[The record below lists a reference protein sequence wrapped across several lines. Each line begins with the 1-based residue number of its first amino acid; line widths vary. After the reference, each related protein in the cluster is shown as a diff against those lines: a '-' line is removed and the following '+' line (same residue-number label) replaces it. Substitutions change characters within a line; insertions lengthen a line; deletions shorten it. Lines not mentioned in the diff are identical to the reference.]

1 MIETAKNAVA
11 NVGNAVIDKVKNVL
25 GIHSP
30 STVFS
35 EIGGYIVQGLA
46 NGINAASPYVEQ
58 AMTNLANVVQQKGN
72 EMIDYG
78 ADVANGF
85 VDNMVNTFDA
95 KWNEIDNGLKSDF
108 IGTIKGMIDAVKK
121 GDIQTVAEN
130 TAAIIW
136 KAMGEENRKQVKS
149 YASDL
154 VSNLTSALKT
164 VGSKA
169 FSSAKLVGKNI
180 LDGITSKFGEI
191 STQVV
196 GLGSKIASSFSSLIG
211 PISASGKAIS
221 IGLSSGVLSQFPSI
235 IAGIAG
241 LIGQIGAAFMGI
253 LQTIGSVL
261 TSLGIPTGVI
271 MIAGGVAIAAAI
283 AGIVGTLV
291 GKYGTSSRP
300 SVNDNYSS
308 YPGTSDYD
316 SANGSNTSS
325 GSYYPSSS
333 ASGASPAELRSAVH
347 DGCYNAFLDIFQ
359 RYGDELT
366 GGKELKIYLD
376 GKQITAS
383 VEKRQSERGFQI
395 MGDEV
400 YSY

>member
-1 MIETAKNAVA
+1 
-11 NVGNAVIDKVKNVL
+11 
-25 GIHSP
+25 
-30 STVFS
+30 
-35 EIGGYIVQGLA
+35 
-46 NGINAASPYVEQ
+46 
-58 AMTNLANVVQQKGN
+58 
-72 EMIDYG
+72 
-78 ADVANGF
+78 
-85 VDNMVNTFDA
+85 
-95 KWNEIDNGLKSDF
+95 
-108 IGTIKGMIDAVKK
+108 
-121 GDIQTVAEN
+121 
-130 TAAIIW
+130 
-136 KAMGEENRKQVKS
+136 
-149 YASDL
+149 
-154 VSNLTSALKT
+154 
-164 VGSKA
+164 
-169 FSSAKLVGKNI
+169 
-180 LDGITSKFGEI
+180 
-191 STQVV
+191 
-196 GLGSKIASSFSSLIG
+196 
-211 PISASGKAIS
+211 
-221 IGLSSGVLSQFPSI
+221 
-235 IAGIAG
+235 
-241 LIGQIGAAFMGI
+241 MGI

-291 GKYGTSSRP
+291 GKYGTSSSP
-300 SVNDNYSS
+300 SVDNNYSS

-333 ASGASPAELRSAVH
+333 NSGASSAELRSAVH

-395 MGDEV
+395 MGNEV